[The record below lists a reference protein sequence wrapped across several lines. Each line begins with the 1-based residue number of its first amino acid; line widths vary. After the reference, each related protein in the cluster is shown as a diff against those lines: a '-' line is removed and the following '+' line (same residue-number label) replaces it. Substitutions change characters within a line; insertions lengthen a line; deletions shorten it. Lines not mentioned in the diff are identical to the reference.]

1 MRLVVIMAAGLGTVS
16 AIMVGLLLLST
27 IPTENYSLDVDPMKD
42 EQSLF
47 VNSRVVLT
55 NTGKMPL
62 TNLRVDYGST
72 TESVSRLDPGQ
83 KCPVP
88 TLVAIG
94 TRIFSTMSHKG
105 DEGYQSPISCRYDW
119 FLKWKFKA
127 SIFPFQLPSL
137 ASFKLISRFSF
148 FL

>member
-47 VNSRVVLT
+47 VNTRVVLT

-72 TESVSRLDPGQ
+72 TESLSRLDPGQ
-83 KCPVP
+83 KVSLSPPSGSNLNTVVVSTSEGINVTKDYRKP
-88 TLVAIG
+88 IKLPGMIG
-94 TRIFSTMSHKG
+94 S
-105 DEGYQSPISCRYDW
+105 
-119 FLKWKFKA
+119 
-127 SIFPFQLPSL
+127 
-137 ASFKLISRFSF
+137 
-148 FL
+148 

>member
-47 VNSRVVLT
+47 VDARVVLT

-83 KCPVP
+83 KVSLSPPSGSNLNTVVVSTSEGINVTKDYRKP
-88 TLVAIG
+88 IKLPGMIG
-94 TRIFSTMSHKG
+94 S
-105 DEGYQSPISCRYDW
+105 
-119 FLKWKFKA
+119 
-127 SIFPFQLPSL
+127 
-137 ASFKLISRFSF
+137 
-148 FL
+148 

>member
-1 MRLVVIMAAGLGTVS
+1 MRLVVIMAAGLGAVS
-16 AIMVGLLLLST
+16 AIIVGLLLLST

-47 VNSRVVLT
+47 VNTRVVLT

-83 KCPVP
+83 KVSLSPPSGSNLNTVVVSTSEGINVTKDYRKP
-88 TLVAIG
+88 IKLPGMIG
-94 TRIFSTMSHKG
+94 S
-105 DEGYQSPISCRYDW
+105 
-119 FLKWKFKA
+119 
-127 SIFPFQLPSL
+127 
-137 ASFKLISRFSF
+137 
-148 FL
+148 

>member
-27 IPTENYSLDVDPMKD
+27 IPTQNYSLDVDPMKD

-47 VNSRVVLT
+47 VNARVVLT

-72 TESVSRLDPGQ
+72 TESVSSLDPGQ
-83 KCPVP
+83 KVSLSPPSGSNLNTVVVSTSEGINVTKDYRKP
-88 TLVAIG
+88 IKLPGMIG
-94 TRIFSTMSHKG
+94 S
-105 DEGYQSPISCRYDW
+105 
-119 FLKWKFKA
+119 
-127 SIFPFQLPSL
+127 
-137 ASFKLISRFSF
+137 
-148 FL
+148 

>member
-16 AIMVGLLLLST
+16 AIMVGLLLMST

-47 VNSRVVLT
+47 VNARVVLT

-83 KCPVP
+83 KVSLSPPSGSNLNKVVVSTSEGINVTKDYRKP
-88 TLVAIG
+88 IKLPGMIG
-94 TRIFSTMSHKG
+94 S
-105 DEGYQSPISCRYDW
+105 
-119 FLKWKFKA
+119 
-127 SIFPFQLPSL
+127 
-137 ASFKLISRFSF
+137 
-148 FL
+148 

>member
-47 VNSRVVLT
+47 VNARVILT

-62 TNLRVDYGST
+62 TDLRVDYGST

-83 KCPVP
+83 KVSLSPPSGSNLNTVVVSTSEGINVTKDYRKP
-88 TLVAIG
+88 IKLPGMIG
-94 TRIFSTMSHKG
+94 S
-105 DEGYQSPISCRYDW
+105 
-119 FLKWKFKA
+119 
-127 SIFPFQLPSL
+127 
-137 ASFKLISRFSF
+137 
-148 FL
+148 

>member
-16 AIMVGLLLLST
+16 AIMIGLLLLST

-47 VNSRVVLT
+47 VNARVILT

-62 TNLRVDYGST
+62 TDLRVDYGST

-83 KCPVP
+83 KVSLSPPSGSNLNTVVVSTSEGINVTKDYRKP
-88 TLVAIG
+88 IKLPGMIG
-94 TRIFSTMSHKG
+94 S
-105 DEGYQSPISCRYDW
+105 
-119 FLKWKFKA
+119 
-127 SIFPFQLPSL
+127 
-137 ASFKLISRFSF
+137 
-148 FL
+148 

>member
-1 MRLVVIMAAGLGTVS
+1 TYFCSMRLVVIMAAGLGTVS
-16 AIMVGLLLLST
+16 AIMVGLLLLSI

-47 VNSRVVLT
+47 VNARVVLT

-83 KCPVP
+83 KVSLSPPSGSNLNTVVVSTSEGVNVTKDYRKP
-88 TLVAIG
+88 IKLPGMIG
-94 TRIFSTMSHKG
+94 S
-105 DEGYQSPISCRYDW
+105 
-119 FLKWKFKA
+119 
-127 SIFPFQLPSL
+127 
-137 ASFKLISRFSF
+137 
-148 FL
+148 

>member
-47 VNSRVVLT
+47 VNARVVLT

-62 TNLRVDYGST
+62 TNLRVDYGSS

-83 KCPVP
+83 KVSLSPPSGSNLNTVVVSTSEGINVTKDYRKP
-88 TLVAIG
+88 IKLPGMIG
-94 TRIFSTMSHKG
+94 S
-105 DEGYQSPISCRYDW
+105 
-119 FLKWKFKA
+119 
-127 SIFPFQLPSL
+127 
-137 ASFKLISRFSF
+137 
-148 FL
+148 

>member
-1 MRLVVIMAAGLGTVS
+1 MRLVVIMAAGLGTIS

-47 VNSRVVLT
+47 VNTRVVLT

-72 TESVSRLDPGQ
+72 TESLSRLDPGQ
-83 KCPVP
+83 KVSLSPPSGSNLNTVVVSTSEGINVTKDYRKP
-88 TLVAIG
+88 IKLPGMIG
-94 TRIFSTMSHKG
+94 S
-105 DEGYQSPISCRYDW
+105 
-119 FLKWKFKA
+119 
-127 SIFPFQLPSL
+127 
-137 ASFKLISRFSF
+137 
-148 FL
+148 

>member
-72 TESVSRLDPGQ
+72 TESVLKLDPGQ
-83 KCPVP
+83 KVSLSPPSGSNLNTVVVSTSEGINVTKDYRKP
-88 TLVAIG
+88 IKLPGMIG
-94 TRIFSTMSHKG
+94 S
-105 DEGYQSPISCRYDW
+105 
-119 FLKWKFKA
+119 
-127 SIFPFQLPSL
+127 
-137 ASFKLISRFSF
+137 
-148 FL
+148 

>member
-1 MRLVVIMAAGLGTVS
+1 MRLVVIMAAGLGAVS

-47 VNSRVVLT
+47 VNTRVVLT

-72 TESVSRLDPGQ
+72 TESLSRLDPGQ
-83 KCPVP
+83 KVSLSPPSGSNLNTVVVSTSEGINVTKDYRKP
-88 TLVAIG
+88 IKLPGMIG
-94 TRIFSTMSHKG
+94 S
-105 DEGYQSPISCRYDW
+105 
-119 FLKWKFKA
+119 
-127 SIFPFQLPSL
+127 
-137 ASFKLISRFSF
+137 
-148 FL
+148 

>member
-27 IPTENYSLDVDPMKD
+27 IPTQNYSLDVDPMKD

-47 VNSRVVLT
+47 VNARVVLT

-72 TESVSRLDPGQ
+72 TESLSRLDPGQ
-83 KCPVP
+83 KVSLSPPSGSNLNTVVVSTSEGINVTKDYRKP
-88 TLVAIG
+88 IKLPGMIG
-94 TRIFSTMSHKG
+94 S
-105 DEGYQSPISCRYDW
+105 
-119 FLKWKFKA
+119 
-127 SIFPFQLPSL
+127 
-137 ASFKLISRFSF
+137 
-148 FL
+148 

>member
-16 AIMVGLLLLST
+16 AIMVGLILLST

-47 VNSRVVLT
+47 VNVRVVLT

-83 KCPVP
+83 KMSLSPPSGSNLNTVVVSTSEGINVTKDYRKP
-88 TLVAIG
+88 IKLPGMIG
-94 TRIFSTMSHKG
+94 S
-105 DEGYQSPISCRYDW
+105 
-119 FLKWKFKA
+119 
-127 SIFPFQLPSL
+127 
-137 ASFKLISRFSF
+137 
-148 FL
+148 